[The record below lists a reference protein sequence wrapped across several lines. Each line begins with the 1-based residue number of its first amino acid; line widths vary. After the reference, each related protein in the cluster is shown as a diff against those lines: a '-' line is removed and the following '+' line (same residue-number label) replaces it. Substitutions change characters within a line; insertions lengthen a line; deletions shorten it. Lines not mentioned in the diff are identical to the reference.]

1 MPAASAQ
8 SAQSAQLTQS
18 AGRRAAAPVPVRRS
32 GFALITGLLL
42 LVMITL
48 LAVSMLRGNGL
59 QQMIAG
65 NTREKERA
73 FEAAES
79 ALQYGEYWLSNG
91 TAGTGGACTGNVT
104 IATTADVSVCAT
116 ALTAPGDPQ
125 SWPATFNFTPPAMM
139 IAATGTSGGKA
150 VDGNANL
157 DINYAKTPGLYIAYL
172 GLAPNGQQ
180 MLYSVTG
187 AGYGGTNGTAAVVQS
202 VFATTSSVRN
212 LGNE

>member
-1 MPAASAQ
+1 MMPAQ
-8 SAQSAQLTQS
+8 SARNARTLR
-18 AGRRAAAPVPVRRS
+18 RRAVAPVLVRRS

-79 ALQYGEYWLSNG
+79 ALQYGEYWLTNG
-91 TAGTGGACTGNVT
+91 TAGTGGACAGVVT
-104 IATTADVSVCAT
+104 VASSADVSVCAT
-116 ALTAPGDPQ
+116 ALTAPADPQ
-125 SWPATFNFTPPAMM
+125 SWPATFNFTPPAMK
-139 IAATGTSGGKA
+139 ISATGTPGGKA

-187 AGYGGTNGTAAVVQS
+187 AGYGGVTGTAAVVQS
-202 VFATTSSVRN
+202 VFATTSSIRD
-212 LGNE
+212 LGLP